1 MKYVLKEMTNME
13 KPREKLFHFG
23 PKSLT
28 NHELLAILLRTG
40 TKNKSVIDI
49 SIEILEQL
57 NSINDLQS
65 ITISELLKFK
75 GIGRTKAIE
84 LLATIEL
91 GKRINNY
98 QKEKKFIKSTNDAYY
113 YLKDKLSYLDQE
125 HFMAIFINNNNE
137 IITDK
142 IISIGT
148 TTTTIANPKDVIKW
162 ALKYSAYAII
172 VAHNH
177 PSGNV
182 KPSSQ
187 DVKLTMELKKA
198 CEIIDIILIDHIIV
212 GRNNYFSFKDKRIID
227 EEIT

>member
-1 MKYVLKEMTNME
+1 
-13 KPREKLFHFG
+13 
-23 PKSLT
+23 
-28 NHELLAILLRTG
+28 
-40 TKNKSVIDI
+40 
-49 SIEILEQL
+49 
-57 NSINDLQS
+57 
-65 ITISELLKFK
+65 
-75 GIGRTKAIE
+75 
-84 LLATIEL
+84 
-91 GKRINNY
+91 
-98 QKEKKFIKSTNDAYY
+98 
-113 YLKDKLSYLDQE
+113 
-125 HFMAIFINNNNE
+125 MAIFINNNNE

-187 DVKLTMELKKA
+187 DVKFTMELKKA
-198 CEIIDIILIDHIIV
+198 CEIIDIILVDHIIV

>member
-1 MKYVLKEMTNME
+1 M
-13 KPREKLFHFG
+13 
-23 PKSLT
+23 
-28 NHELLAILLRTG
+28 
-40 TKNKSVIDI
+40 
-49 SIEILEQL
+49 
-57 NSINDLQS
+57 
-65 ITISELLKFK
+65 
-75 GIGRTKAIE
+75 
-84 LLATIEL
+84 
-91 GKRINNY
+91 
-98 QKEKKFIKSTNDAYY
+98 
-113 YLKDKLSYLDQE
+113 KDKLSYLDQE

-187 DVKLTMELKKA
+187 DVKFTMELKKA
-198 CEIIDIILIDHIIV
+198 CEIIDIILVDHIIV